1 MSAAARTSTRRGSGP
16 HRQLSLISREA
27 APGDIEAIAAL
38 LFEAGGDALQFILDE
53 LAPGMSARALYR
65 YMVGLEAGQYSYR
78 RCLVAQRGC
87 EIVGVVNA
95 FPAELLRGELDYQPS
110 PREAHVLGRDNQID
124 FGSYVINNLAVLE
137 PYRRSGIAAHL
148 IELTAETARSKG
160 FASLQ
165 LQVWADNVPARALYA
180 RSGFVEVA
188 RTAVPWH
195 PALPREGG
203 RITLQRWLTAVTDKP
218 SAAEVPGLGAPV
230 GSSTALT
237 VLLQT

>member
-1 MSAAARTSTRRGSGP
+1 M
-16 HRQLSLISREA
+16 
-27 APGDIEAIAAL
+27 L
-38 LFEAGGDALQFILDE
+38 LFEVGGDALQFILDE
-53 LAPGMSARALYR
+53 LAPGMSAHALYR
-65 YMVGLEAGQYSYR
+65 YMVGLEADQRSYR

-110 PREAHVLGRDNQID
+110 PREAHVLGRDNRID
-124 FGSYVINNLAVLE
+124 FGSYFINNLAVLE

-180 RSGFVEVA
+180 RSGFVEA
-188 RTAVPWH
+188 SRTDPVPWY

-203 RITLQRWLTAVTDKP
+203 RITLQRHLTAAADLTSVTD
-218 SAAEVPGLGAPV
+218 ALGPV
-230 GSSTALT
+230 RLCVA
-237 VLLQT
+237 